1 MGSWARGDPGK
12 PWLTC
17 SLPGRL
23 ADYRVKAERLGGMTC
38 LYRSEE
44 PPLAEPQ
51 QADGAVASP
60 GRLDPRTSSLPEGF
74 EDFYRSSY
82 REVVKAALIAGATLE
97 EAEDAV
103 SKTLTEMLRIWPVP
117 GHPLRYARKAVVHNF
132 IKDKTRGTARVARRL
147 VERGHV
153 MPHDGD
159 EDQRLSAQEGREW
172 TASVLSELTEAQR
185 EVMQLIADG
194 LSYEEIAD
202 ALGKSRDVI
211 RRRLSDARARLVKI
225 LNPDGEFRQPQRTTA
240 HSPRQ
245 EAP

>member
-1 MGSWARGDPGK
+1 
-12 PWLTC
+12 
-17 SLPGRL
+17 
-23 ADYRVKAERLGGMTC
+23 
-38 LYRSEE
+38 
-44 PPLAEPQ
+44 LAEPQ
-51 QADGAVASP
+51 QADGAVSSP
-60 GRLDPRTSSLPEGF
+60 GLDPGAARLPEGF

-82 REVVKAALIAGATLE
+82 REVVRAALIAGATSE

-103 SKTLTEMLRIWPVP
+103 SKTMTEMLGIWPVP

-153 MPHDGD
+153 TPHNGN
-159 EDQRLSAQEGREW
+159 EDQRLTAQEGREW

-194 LSYEEIAD
+194 LTYEEIAE

-211 RRRLSDARARLVKI
+211 RRRLSDARARLVNI
-225 LNPDGEFRQPQRTTA
+225 LNPDGEFRQPQRMTTRT
-240 HSPRQ
+240 PRQ